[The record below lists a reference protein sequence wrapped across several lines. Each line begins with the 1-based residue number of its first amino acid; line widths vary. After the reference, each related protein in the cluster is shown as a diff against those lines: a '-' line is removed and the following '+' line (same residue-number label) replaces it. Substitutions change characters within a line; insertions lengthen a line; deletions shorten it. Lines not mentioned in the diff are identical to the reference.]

1 MNFSQYLRLDEG
13 NYGHDVDKKRVPTG
27 KTVTDLDGEPMLDPV
42 TGKPLDADGPVED
55 EKKVQLDWQIPSLK
69 EAYTPPEGWRELT
82 AAEKENSRNVTA
94 DMARMEAGK
103 EQMKYA
109 EKERQRAQDKRSALI
124 KKEEAAAAAKKP
136 ENEENTDSSGVRG
149 ESLQDWNAPLHEENE
164 ERPYNYGRDEDD
176 EGYKPSRADKARAKK
191 RREGMA
197 ASGIDENVVKAL
209 KQAWK
214 GDRNPSNTDDAVIAG
229 TLAGT
234 GPVLAAT
241 GNPNLAAGAGLAV
254 GGVALGRNITQTVRG
269 ARKRIERAK
278 AMNAAKAPKEESV
291 NDSLEIPMRDA
302 LGRLSIYSIAEGVA
316 HMKRQLKSK
325 NITATE
331 KRKIQQRLH
340 DKETR
345 DRPRQLARA
354 GDSKTPLDIA
364 VNAADRASESV
375 TPAPK
380 KQRVS
385 TPAETADHKE
395 NAPKWVKKMSEEERL
410 ARAANDAAEGEYR
423 SGGEGTPRQK
433 HLDK

>member
-69 EAYTPPEGWRELT
+69 EDWRQTDPGHTRADEEDEDEEEEEDDGEGSKWDGADNNSTNEGRKWEAVKSRVAS
-82 AAEKENSRNVTA
+82 AADESGVTA
-94 DMARMEAGK
+94 
-103 EQMKYA
+103 
-109 EKERQRAQDKRSALI
+109 
-124 KKEEAAAAAKKP
+124 
-136 ENEENTDSSGVRG
+136 
-149 ESLQDWNAPLHEENE
+149 
-164 ERPYNYGRDEDD
+164 
-176 EGYKPSRADKARAKK
+176 
-191 RREGMA
+191 
-197 ASGIDENVVKAL
+197 
-209 KQAWK
+209 
-214 GDRNPSNTDDAVIAG
+214 
-229 TLAGT
+229 TLAGAV
-234 GPVLAAT
+234 PAYLAT
-241 GNPNLAAGAGLAV
+241 GGDLGSTLATGAAV
-254 GGVALGRNITQTVRG
+254 GGVALGTKLAKAYRG
-269 ARKRIERAK
+269 AKK
-278 AMNAAKAPKEESV
+278 PV
-291 NDSLEIPMRDA
+291 NDSVEIPERDALGRLSIYMEAKKLKTTNKVKAKAKKPTPPGNNNPTPDYMQPPNMDFLTLKRKPVEPVEKEANESIEIPMRDA

-325 NITATE
+325 NITAAE

-354 GDSKTPLDIA
+354 GDPETPLDIA

-385 TPAETADHKE
+385 TPDETAKNKK
-395 NAPKWVKKMSEEERL
+395 NAPKWVKKMSKKDRD
-410 ARAANDAAEGEYR
+410 ARDANNVADAEMRA
-423 SGGEGTPRQK
+423 GGEGTARQS
-433 HLDK
+433 HLDEPK